1 MVGRNPAR
9 YLAPIVLV
17 ATAVGVYLIVTK
29 HVSGN
34 SATRTVTQVHDG
46 TTRPRERQSAGASF
60 YTVKPGDSLTA
71 IATKTGVSIAALEQL
86 NPSLNPDTL
95 QAGQRIRLRR

>member
-9 YLAPIVLV
+9 YLAPIVLI

-34 SATRTVTQVHDG
+34 SATTTATQVHDG
-46 TTRPRERQSAGASF
+46 TARPRPPQSRAAAF
-60 YTVKPGDSLTA
+60 YTVKPGDSLTS
-71 IATKTGVSIAALEQL
+71 IATKTGVSIATLEQL
-86 NPSLNPDTL
+86 NPSLNPDSL
-95 QAGQRIRLRR
+95 QTGQRIRLRR